1 VNQDHEAKLL
11 AAQDI
16 VTEYGHL
23 LAQIDSTS
31 YAHPL
36 SRLPYDKDQ
45 IKSAIHLLLW
55 ELHGENQGI
64 SDSLAQ
70 SYVYLAQ
77 FIDDTEAAT
86 VARGQAV
93 LQSSDLDPEELPY
106 ADEAAI
112 IINRIKAEMENL
124 MQDVKT
130 FLP

>member
-1 VNQDHEAKLL
+1 MNQDHEKNLQ

-23 LAQIDSTS
+23 LAQLDIAS

-55 ELHGENQGI
+55 ELHGENQDI
-64 SDSLAQ
+64 SNSLAQ

-77 FIDDTEAAT
+77 FIDDAEAAT

-93 LQSSDLDPEELPY
+93 LQSSDLDPEELDY
-106 ADEAAI
+106 ADEAAT
-112 IINRIKAEMENL
+112 IINRIKAEM
-124 MQDVKT
+124 QDIKT

>member
-1 VNQDHEAKLL
+1 MNQDHEQNLNT
-11 AAQDI
+11 AQNI

-23 LAQIDSTS
+23 LAQLDSNS

-36 SRLPYDKDQ
+36 SRLPYDKDE

-55 ELHGENQGI
+55 ELHGENQDI
-64 SDSLAQ
+64 SNSLAQ

-77 FIDDTEAAT
+77 FIDDTEAET

-93 LQSSDLDPEELPY
+93 LQSSDLDPEELIY
-106 ADEAAI
+106 ADQAVV
-112 IINRIKAEMENL
+112 IINRIKVEMENL
-124 MQDVKT
+124 MQDIKT

>member
-1 VNQDHEAKLL
+1 MNQDHEQNLST
-11 AAQDI
+11 AQDI

-23 LAQIDSTS
+23 LAQLDSNS

-36 SRLPYDKDQ
+36 SRLPYDKDE

-55 ELHGENQGI
+55 ELHGQNQNI
-64 SDSLAQ
+64 SNSLAQ

-77 FIDDTEAAT
+77 FIDDTEAET

-93 LQSSDLDPEELPY
+93 LQSSDLDPEELIY
-106 ADEAAI
+106 ADQAVV
-112 IINRIKAEMENL
+112 IINRIKVEMENL
-124 MQDVKT
+124 MQDIKT

>member
-1 VNQDHEAKLL
+1 MNQDHEQNLQT
-11 AAQDI
+11 AQNI

-23 LAQIDSTS
+23 LAQLDSGS

-36 SRLPYDKDQ
+36 SRLPYEKDE

-55 ELHGENQGI
+55 ELHGQNQNI
-64 SDSLAQ
+64 CNSLAQ

-77 FIDDTEAAT
+77 FVDDTEAET

-93 LQSSDLDPEELPY
+93 LQSSDLDPEELIY
-106 ADEAAI
+106 ADQAVV
-112 IINRIKAEMENL
+112 IINRIKVEMENL
-124 MQDVKT
+124 MQDIKT

>member
-1 VNQDHEAKLL
+1 VNQDHEQNLNT
-11 AAQDI
+11 AQNI

-23 LAQIDSTS
+23 LAQLDSNS

-36 SRLPYDKDQ
+36 SRLPYDKDE

-55 ELHGENQGI
+55 ELHGQNQNI
-64 SDSLAQ
+64 SNSLAQ

-77 FIDDTEAAT
+77 FIDDTEAET

-93 LQSSDLDPEELPY
+93 LQSSDLDPEELIY
-106 ADEAAI
+106 ADQAVV
-112 IINRIKAEMENL
+112 IINRIKVEMENL
-124 MQDVKT
+124 MQDIKT

>member
-1 VNQDHEAKLL
+1 MNQNHEKNLQ
-11 AAQDI
+11 AAQDV

-23 LAQIDSTS
+23 LAQLDTAC

-36 SRLPYDKDQ
+36 SRLPYDKDK

-55 ELHGENQGI
+55 ELHGENQDI
-64 SDSLAQ
+64 SNSLAQ

-77 FIDDTEAAT
+77 FIDDSEAAT

-106 ADEAAI
+106 ADEAAL